1 MKTAT
6 FEIKVFRK
14 SNYIYIV
21 PTDTGTEIEGLTKD
35 VKIVR
40 KSITSTEW
48 AFYGF
53 NSDFEIK
60 DFEFPISLI
69 KKENGDAY
77 TNAEFKIFKDEN
89 TGGFA
94 SISSTTDLLQQIADN
109 TKAEEITTHL
119 IEKRI
124 TAGTYT
130 KAQLISAYGIVG
142 EIFAINAISDKQSNE
157 NSSVAIQMIEDDS
170 IDWLQEVSKEDSN
183 RTIKG
188 YLPISDFT
196 LHVTGEAVV
205 FISSFEII

>member
-6 FEIKVFRK
+6 FEIRVFRK
-14 SNYIYIV
+14 GNYIYIV

-77 TNAEFKIFKDEN
+77 TNDEFKIFKDEN

-94 SISSTTDLLQQIADN
+94 SLNSTNANIDTPWHLFGSDP
-109 TKAEEITTHL
+109 IT
-119 IEKRI
+119 IP
-124 TAGTYT
+124 AGTQRSVTIKAVNGDLEVAIGGVTQTYT
-130 KAQLISAYGIVG
+130 DTYTFEALQLLNADIEIVSGEYQLIAMGQPI
-142 EIFAINAISDKQSNE
+142 EI
-157 NSSVAIQMIEDDS
+157 
-170 IDWLQEVSKEDSN
+170 
-183 RTIKG
+183 
-188 YLPISDFT
+188 
-196 LHVTGEAVV
+196 
-205 FISSFEII
+205 